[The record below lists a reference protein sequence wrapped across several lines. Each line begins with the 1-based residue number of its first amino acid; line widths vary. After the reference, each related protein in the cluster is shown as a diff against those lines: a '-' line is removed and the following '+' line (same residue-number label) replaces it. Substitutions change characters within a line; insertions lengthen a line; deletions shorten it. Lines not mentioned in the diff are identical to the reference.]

1 MRLSEE
7 QTERYSR
14 NILLPE
20 VGGRGQARL
29 LAAKVLVAG
38 AGGLGSPAALYLAAA
53 GVGAIGIVDSD
64 AVELSNLQRQ
74 ILHGTSD
81 VGRPKTGS
89 AARRIRAINPEVQVI
104 THRQR
109 LTSGNILGVLGAYDF
124 VVDGTD
130 NFATRYL
137 INDACVLAGKPLSH
151 GAVLRFEGQ
160 ITTVIP
166 GEGPCYRCLY
176 PEPPPPG
183 LVPNCQQAGVLGAV
197 AGVIGAMQAAEA
209 IKWILGVGEPLVGR
223 LVLFDALN
231 ASFRE
236 VKVQRD
242 PNCALCGEH
251 PTVTGLVDYD
261 DFCSTGP

>member
-1 MRLSEE
+1 VRLSDE
-7 QTERYSR
+7 QTERYSG

-20 VGGRGQARL
+20 VGERGQTRL
-29 LAAKVLVAG
+29 LGAKVLVAG

-53 GVGAIGIVDSD
+53 GVGTIGIADSD

-89 AARRIRAINPEVQVI
+89 AARRIRAVNPEVQVI

-109 LTSGNILGVLGAYDF
+109 LTSRNILDVIGGYDF

-137 INDACVLAGKPLSH
+137 INDACVMANKPLSH

-160 ITTVIP
+160 ITTIVP
-166 GEGPCYRCLY
+166 RQGPCYRCLY

-183 LVPNCQQAGVLGAV
+183 LVPNCQQAGVLNAV

-209 IKWILGVGEPLVGR
+209 IKWIVGAGEPLVGR

-236 VKVQRD
+236 VAIRRD
-242 PNCALCGEH
+242 PRCALCGER
-251 PTVTGLVDYD
+251 PTVTEPIDYD
-261 DFCSTGP
+261 EFCGRG